1 MNAQVMGSK
10 DASTLEW
17 LISGSASA
25 KLLDFFITYRDF
37 DYSETDIAESS
48 RVSKRTVFRELPKL
62 ESAGLIKFTRNV
74 GRAKMFKLDPESE
87 AAKLLEKFVFE
98 VATRRIDGVLAKET
112 MQERIDVTTERSQE
126 TTLANSM

>member
-1 MNAQVMGSK
+1 MGSK

-17 LISGSASA
+17 LISGNASA

-48 RVSKRTVFRELPKL
+48 RVSKRTVFRELPKFQ
-62 ESAGLIKFTRNV
+62 SAGLIKFTRNV

-87 AAKLLEKFVFE
+87 AAKLLERFVFE

-112 MQERIDVTTERSQE
+112 MQERIDVATERSQE
-126 TTLANSM
+126 TPLRNSM

>member
-1 MNAQVMGSK
+1 MNAQTMGSK
-10 DASTLEW
+10 DAGTLEW

-48 RVSKRTVFRELPKL
+48 RVSKRTVFRELPKF

-98 VATRRIDGVLAKET
+98 VATRRIDRVLAKET
-112 MQERIDVTTERSQE
+112 MQERIDVATERNQE